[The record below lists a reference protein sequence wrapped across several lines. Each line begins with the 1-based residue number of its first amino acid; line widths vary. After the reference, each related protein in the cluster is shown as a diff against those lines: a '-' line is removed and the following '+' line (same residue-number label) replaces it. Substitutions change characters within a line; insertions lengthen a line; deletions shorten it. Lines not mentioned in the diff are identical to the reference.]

1 MNVETILLSALVILI
16 LAGIIILIS
25 CIVFHNEVPE
35 RYIEMKRESKH
46 RIEVLST
53 AILFFSIF
61 AIIVLLFI

>member
-1 MNVETILLSALVILI
+1 MSIEILLYPLGCLILI
-16 LAGIIILIS
+16 GIIILIS

-53 AILFFSIF
+53 VILFFSIF